1 MLATQSAQSHL
12 ARSAMSSSVH
22 TRGHMNAQP
31 SSFAPNG
38 APSQPSRYATGPT
51 RSNLN
56 GSQQGL
62 SPAQTVPSQPPP
74 SNVPQPDNKIT
85 NIRSEPNKSLYH
97 ICLSLRRRLVTVP
110 GFQQHIA
117 EMEEEEAEADD
128 ATEPVTSM
136 WNCFRRGYPLMT
148 IYNALKPKVPLHI
161 DPSKVA
167 ESKYGKAATF
177 KFLQACLTD
186 LAFPPNEC
194 FLITDLYGGDTTGFV
209 KVSTLLIPSHS
220 SSEAAH
226 LSMET
231 AGAHGFF
238 YHQCITWQVQ

>member
-1 MLATQSAQSHL
+1 MSTSLHTGGHL
-12 ARSAMSSSVH
+12 N
-22 TRGHMNAQP
+22 TQP

-38 APSQPSRYATGPT
+38 ATAQSSHYAAGPT
-51 RSNLN
+51 MSSFN

-62 SPAQTVPSQPPP
+62 FSAQTALSQPPL
-74 SNVPQPDNKIT
+74 SNVPQPDNNII
-85 NIRSEPNKSLYH
+85 NIRSTPHISLYH
-97 ICLSLRRRLVTVP
+97 ICLSLRRRLITVP

-209 KVSTLLIPSHS
+209 KVGTVLFLFRSLLV
-220 SSEAAH
+220 AAR
-226 LSMET
+226 LSVKT
-231 AGAHGFF
+231 AGVHVLLMHVVLGE
-238 YHQCITWQVQ
+238 

>member
-1 MLATQSAQSHL
+1 MLATQAAQGHL
-12 ARSAMSSSVH
+12 ARSAMSSSLDS
-22 TRGHMNAQP
+22 RGHMNAQP
-31 SSFAPNG
+31 SSFTTNG
-38 APSQPSRYATGPT
+38 TTSQPSPYATGPT
-51 RSNLN
+51 RSNFN
-56 GSQQGL
+56 GAQQVL
-62 SPAQTVPSQPPP
+62 FPAQTATSQPPP
-74 SNVPQPDNKIT
+74 SNVTQPEPKIT
-85 NIRSEPNKSLYH
+85 NIRSEQSKSLYH

-128 ATEPVTSM
+128 ATEPVTSI

-194 FLITDLYGGDTTGFV
+194 FLITDLYTSDTSGFV
-209 KVSTLLIPSHS
+209 KVGTLLIPSQS
-220 SSEAAH
+220 LSEAAC
-226 LSMET
+226 LFIEI
-231 AGAHGFF
+231 A
-238 YHQCITWQVQ
+238 